1 MGLQKIYTNTEI
13 PKKRSKKNLLTSTD
27 KQRNQE
33 ISKSR
38 VSIENIIRSIKIYRI
53 IAEKYRNRR
62 KRFTLRLNLIAGIY
76 NYQL

>member
-13 PKKRSKKNLLTSTD
+13 PKKRSKKNPLTSTD

-53 IAEKYRNRR
+53 MAEKYRNRR
-62 KRFTLRLNLIAGIY
+62 KRFTLKLSLIAGIY

>member
-1 MGLQKIYTNTEI
+1 MELQKIYTNTEML
-13 PKKRSKKNLLTSTD
+13 KKRTKKNPLTSID

-53 IAEKYRNRR
+53 MAEKYRNRR
-62 KRFTLRLNLIAGIY
+62 KRFTLRLSLIAEIY